1 MSVTESKHSP
11 WDVTSLDDFLFYCCP
26 ECDSKHVT
34 KPKFILHAFK
44 QHPEAKDYLGN
55 LEGCTVEDDVEV
67 EEINQEELDSESQK
81 PNIQEKKLVQ
91 EKLYES
97 QKNLMQAKLDKV
109 KVEPYVQ
116 DHVQE
121 YHSDSDS
128 EFEQIK
134 NESEEEFIPDG
145 VEVTG
150 EIVNK
155 CRCNFCSLP
164 FETTFEL
171 KKHVTQCSHLK
182 QFHSSDLEEENFVE
196 ESEKPKRK
204 SEKIV
209 ENKKMCKSLPDSNN
223 SHQNEVESEPV
234 KKKQRRTQDV
244 GIKVQKCPH
253 CSFESDL
260 PHVFKKHT
268 NSFRICSICNEIF
281 CGTRAKERFKT
292 HQKKHIVKPVHD
304 CKVCNKSFR
313 VPSGLKRHYRD
324 SACGRHPETQL
335 DSRYTKQS

>member
-34 KPKFILHAFK
+34 KPKFISHAFK

-128 EFEQIK
+128 EFQ
-134 NESEEEFIPDG
+134 P
-145 VEVTG
+145 
-150 EIVNK
+150 VNK
-155 CRCNFCSLP
+155 
-164 FETTFEL
+164 
-171 KKHVTQCSHLK
+171 K
-182 QFHSSDLEEENFVE
+182 Q
-196 ESEKPKRK
+196 K
-204 SEKIV
+204 
-209 ENKKMCKSLPDSNN
+209 
-223 SHQNEVESEPV
+223 
-234 KKKQRRTQDV
+234 RTQS
-244 GIKVQKCPH
+244 IRTNEETKVFKCEH
-253 CSFESDL
+253 CDFESTN
-260 PHVFKKHT
+260 PGAFKNHT
-268 NSFRICSICNEIF
+268 NSLKICESCLKVF
-281 CGTRAKERFKT
+281 CGKRSVQNLKSHQREHNFKP
-292 HQKKHIVKPVHD
+292 KKPHICIH
-304 CKVCNKSFR
+304 CNKPFQYAST
-313 VPSGLKRHYRD
+313 LKQHLIR
-324 SACGRHPETQL
+324 SPCGR
-335 DSRYTKQS
+335 KA